1 MKKTGLTLALMGL
14 SLGCTWACECI
25 KELTETLKQKVEIAS
40 VIFYGEVVSITD
52 IDKAKPISQ
61 TYKEYGFEQLDKTK
75 SGFHPQF
82 RVIDVLK
89 GDLKKEMEQDLFKYQ
104 GSLSVC
110 SDIFKVGEKYLV
122 LANRDED
129 GKVLLRI
136 CNPPLTFEDRKAY
149 LKVKREILRIKDFE

>member
-1 MKKTGLTLALMGL
+1 MTFILIIF
-14 SLGCTWACECI
+14 SLGYSCACECI

-40 VIFYGEVVSITD
+40 VIFYGEVVSIAD
-52 IDKAKPISQ
+52 IDKDKPRSQ

-104 GSLSVC
+104 GSISVC

-136 CNPPLTFEDRKAY
+136 CNPPLTFEDQESY
-149 LKVKREILRIKDFE
+149 LKIKSEILSITGLE

>member
-1 MKKTGLTLALMGL
+1 MRKFGLTLALMGL
-14 SLGCTWACECI
+14 SLGSTWACECI

-52 IDKAKPISQ
+52 IDIAKPRSQ

-104 GSLSVC
+104 GSISVC

-136 CNPPLTFEDRKAY
+136 CNPPLTFEDQKAY
-149 LKVKREILRIKDFE
+149 LRTKREILKAIEVE

>member
-1 MKKTGLTLALMGL
+1 MRKYGLTLALMGL

-40 VIFYGEVVSITD
+40 VIFYGEVVSIAD
-52 IDKAKPISQ
+52 IDKAKPRSQ
-61 TYKEYGFEQLDKTK
+61 TYIEYGFEQLDKTR
-75 SGFHPQF
+75 SGYHPQF

-89 GDLKKEMEQDLFKYQ
+89 GDLKKEMGQDLFKYQ
-104 GSLSVC
+104 GPISIC
-110 SDIFKVGEKYLV
+110 SDSFKVGEKYLV

-149 LKVKREILRIKDFE
+149 LRTKREIIRIIELE